1 MCWGVC
7 KFPTKLILCPFNG
20 WPQARSWAL
29 GDGSLP
35 PGEGCLPASRAETP
49 SPAQC
54 GHQTVLEAAWLPGGW
69 GWGEIPGLK
78 GWAVIAWL
86 PVGAY
91 IMPK

>member
-29 GDGSLP
+29 GEGSLP
-35 PGEGCLPASRAETP
+35 TGEGCLPASRAETP

-54 GHQTVLEAAWLPGGW
+54 GH
-69 GWGEIPGLK
+69 
-78 GWAVIAWL
+78 
-86 PVGAY
+86 
-91 IMPK
+91 